1 MAVLDVESRIQSICW
16 DVLKRSDLG
25 LDHDLM
31 EAGMDSLAAVEIVTR
46 VELDFGVDVVDAIFE
61 TPTVRQLAA
70 LVRRSARD
78 DGSAGPAAG
87 APAAWQPPDTRN
99 FLDLIAAAADRY
111 GDRPYLLQADGEARD
126 ISFAEVLAFTRGCA
140 ALLDEH
146 GVPPGGRVAM
156 VLHNSSLAA
165 LLFLGVV
172 GAQRVLVPLNP
183 KSGPAELEA
192 QLAHAEPALVLG
204 RQSTS
209 TKLSP
214 GTSWLSVD
222 DEAGFIGNV
231 LTKGAGEPG
240 RPSALD
246 SSGELDAV
254 VVYTSGSTGTPK
266 GVVLSHRSLISGA
279 VAMAEWAKAGED
291 DVFLNVNPL
300 FHAGGQM
307 FPTLTP
313 LWCGGRSVCVR
324 SEAALARFWTYVDRF
339 QPTWT
344 LVVNAY
350 LAHLAEKPER
360 PAARSLQGVLAGGSP
375 LSPALIHRF
384 ESTFGIPVYQVYGMT
399 ELATITTVEPR
410 DRKPGDTRTAGLPVA
425 CSQVRVVG
433 LDGSDV
439 PAGDNGEVLLT
450 GANLFTRYENAPELT
465 AERLRDGWIH
475 TGDLGQLDAGGELT
489 IVDRLDSMVI
499 VNGENVYPAEIESV
513 VPHLAGIEDAVVTAL
528 PHPVTGVELVLV
540 YKLLP
545 SAAADED
552 VWRATLLKHVSTFKV
567 PRRFVA
573 LKELDVEEFPR
584 TPLGKIVRPD
594 VQRLAVEHLS

>member
-1 MAVLDVESRIQSICW
+1 MTLLDVEKRIQSICW

-25 LDHDLM
+25 LDDDLLQ
-31 EAGMDSLAAVEIVTR
+31 AGMDSLAAVEIVTR
-46 VELDFGVDVVDAIFE
+46 VELAFGVDVVDTIFE
-61 TPTVRQLAA
+61 TPTVRQLSAVV
-70 LVRRSARD
+70 LRSA
-78 DGSAGPAAG
+78 SAAAPDGPAAG
-87 APAAWQPPDTRN
+87 APTAWQLPETRN
-99 FLDLIAAAADRY
+99 FLDLIATAAQRY
-111 GDRPYLLQADGEARD
+111 GDRPYLLQGDGESRD

-192 QLAHAEPALVLG
+192 QLAHAGPALVLG

-209 TKLSP
+209 DKLP
-214 GTSWLSVD
+214 AASWLSVD
-222 DEAGFIGNV
+222 DEAGFLRDV
-231 LTKGAGEPG
+231 LAKGAGEPG
-240 RPSALD
+240 PISAAD

-279 VAMAEWAKAGED
+279 VAMAEWAEAGED
-291 DVFLNVNPL
+291 DIILNVNPL

-324 SEAALARFWTYVDRF
+324 SEAALARFWTYVDRYR
-339 QPTWT
+339 PTWT

-360 PAARSLQGVLAGGSP
+360 PAAGTLKGVLAGGSP

-384 ESTFGIPVYQVYGMT
+384 ESTFDIPVYQVYGMT

-450 GANLFTRYENAPELT
+450 GANLFTRYEQAPELT
-465 AERLRDGWIH
+465 AERLRDGWIR
-475 TGDLGQLDAGGELT
+475 TGDLGQLDANGELT

-513 VPHLAGIEDAVVTAL
+513 VPHLAGVEDAVVAAL

-545 SAAADED
+545 GTAADED
-552 VWRATLLKHVSTFKV
+552 GWRATLLKHVSTFKV